1 MIKIIA
7 SRGTGKTA
15 QLLKEAKETG
25 AIVVCENPYAL
36 EYKAKKLDIDG
47 LHFISY
53 NDFFCGYNYNEKYLV
68 DEVDELLKSMN
79 IVGYNMS
86 LD

>member
-15 QLLKEAKETG
+15 QLLKEAKEAG
-25 AIVVCENPYAL
+25 AVVVCENPYAL
-36 EYKAKKLDIDG
+36 EYKAKKLNIDG

-53 NDFFCGYNYNEKYLV
+53 NDFFRGYNYDEKYLV

-79 IVGYNMS
+79 VVGYNMS